1 MSNERWRRIEEI
13 FGAAIECTASN
24 RATLLARECGDDTAL
39 LREVEQLI
47 EGHERSGLVDT
58 LATKLEAPARW
69 RSRID
74 AVEWTD
80 RRVAQYVVLA
90 PLGAGSMGWVYKARD
105 ERLGRMVA
113 LKFLPP
119 HLVSHESAKNRFL
132 LEARAAAAL
141 DHPNICTVHEIGAA
155 PDGQMYISMPLYEGE
170 TLQAR
175 LSRGPLPAA
184 ELTHIA
190 LQVAS
195 GLAKAHQQGIV
206 HRDVKPSNV
215 MLLNDGSVKILDF
228 GIAHIEDV
236 SLTAT
241 AGMTMGTL
249 AYMSPEQAR
258 GESVDPRMD
267 VWALGVVMYEMAT
280 GSRPFVGDDA
290 RTLRAAIEDREAES
304 IAAHRPDAAIELDA
318 IVRRMLGKTASQRYA
333 SMAEVEA
340 ELAGLIEREQYLGAA
355 LKRNQSPAS
364 AVASER
370 RHAAVMVTILSD
382 YATLIEQHAGEEIEA
397 LMTRIRNS
405 AVDVVRQHGGLVNH
419 AFDEEMVALFG
430 VPAGH
435 EDDELRAVRAAMELH
450 RRVAELA
457 TQLLGQHGGQV
468 RLRTGVRS
476 GLIVSQRMNSGPRR
490 YAVSGAVVQ
499 SAYRLAILAARDTI
513 LVTPECQRLI
523 TPFIHTEPQ
532 ETVTLLADEGQVIPH
547 RVLGESGLRAR
558 IDAAVHRGLTAYTG
572 RQTELATLIE
582 RFSRARIGHGQIAL
596 IVGEAGVGKS
606 RLLHELRSRIVAAD
620 VREFG
625 ARCHSYGG
633 TAPYQPFID
642 VLRQAL
648 QLGPLRED
656 RPDIGAVVDRIRSI
670 DASLLQFVPLYL
682 HLLSMASDE
691 FPLPRDLRGEHLQQA
706 VPEALAALLARVASA
721 APTVL
726 WLEDCHWSD
735 EGSRA
740 ALHRLIEIVPNHSL
754 FVLVTSRPAGVEQIE
769 WASRA
774 TQIHLTALDFSASTD
789 IVRDVLRVQRI
800 SAELAQRLFERTA
813 GNPFFLEEICHAL
826 TETGAVA
833 TEGGE
838 GIVAGGVASLQL
850 PETVQAVIR
859 TRLDALD
866 KDALEVLRVASVIG
880 REFSHA
886 LLADVLG
893 SKHDVAQ
900 ALERLTRAGLVQQSS
915 LVPDIAY
922 RFNHVLTH
930 EVTYESLLSHQRRSW
945 HRIVGAA
952 LARLTPRQVDD
963 HAELLAHHFA
973 LAESWQQAI
982 DHGGRAAERARALSQ
997 FADALAMLDRVRSY
1011 IDRLPDDE
1019 QRADRIADV
1028 LLQQERLCETLGK
1041 RGRQQQIVDELIAL
1055 LAPRGTS
1062 SRLAQAY
1069 QRQGDLLT
1077 LLRRFDAADRALG
1090 TALRVSREHGN
1101 SALERQAL
1109 RSLGLLRWHEGRH
1122 EEALSMTERA
1132 LEIDRERCDELAVA
1146 GDLAN
1151 LSTILKGMG
1160 EHRRAIERIEEAL
1173 AIPALAQAPANLSY
1187 SLQNLA
1193 NIYRDAGDP
1202 QRALEVLQRANELTR
1217 LHLLPIQR
1225 SFHLMAIAH
1234 LYLQQGQI
1242 ERSLQT
1248 YQESIELSR
1257 RARYA
1262 DGLVQSLRAFGE
1274 VLEGLGR
1281 DEEALP
1287 RLKEAASLFAQLEDR
1302 AGEAEMWSRIAT
1314 IAERCGDV
1322 TPALQA
1328 WQSMRELCIKLG
1340 DVDGELQAL
1349 EGIARAVR
1357 SFSGNTDQAIEAA
1370 EAALAL
1376 TVTLGAQS
1384 RELTLRNTLGIM
1396 HWARSEYSRAQ
1407 RHYEIALRLTRLLS
1421 DRIHEGLM
1429 LNSLGITLGRLN
1441 RHEEARTALEESVEL
1456 NRATKQRLLESH
1468 ALTALGDIHRMRRRS
1483 NLARACYEQSLAL
1496 RRALNDATGEAL
1508 LIQRL
1513 AQLVTEPE

>member
-1 MSNERWRRIEEI
+1 MSDPRWRRIEEI
-13 FGAAIECTASN
+13 FAAAIDCPSSDRAS
-24 RATLLARECGDDTAL
+24 LLTRECGDDTAL
-39 LREVEQLI
+39 RREVEQLI
-47 EGHERSGLVDT
+47 EGHECGGLVDT

-80 RRVAQYVVLA
+80 RRVAQYVVVA
-90 PLGAGSMGWVYKARD
+90 PLGAGAMGWVYKARD
-105 ERLGRMVA
+105 ERLNRMVA

-141 DHPNICTVHEIGAA
+141 DHPNICTVHEIGEAA
-155 PDGQMYISMPLYEGE
+155 DGQMYISMPLYEGE
-170 TLQAR
+170 TLQSR

-184 ELTHIA
+184 TLTHIA

-195 GLAKAHQQGIV
+195 GLAKAHEQGIV

-215 MLLNDGSVKILDF
+215 MLLTDGTVKILDF

-236 SLTAT
+236 SQAAQ

-258 GESVDPRMD
+258 GEGVDPRMD

-280 GSRPFVGDDA
+280 GSHPFVGEDA
-290 RTLRAAIEDREAES
+290 RALRAAIEDRDADS
-304 IAAHRPDAAIELDA
+304 IAARRPDVPIELDA
-318 IVRRMLGKTASQRYA
+318 IVHKMLSKAAARRYV
-333 SMAEVEA
+333 SMSEVEA
-340 ELAGLIEREQYLGAA
+340 ELAGLIEREQYAA
-355 LKRNQSPAS
+355 LKRNHPPAS
-364 AVASER
+364 AAASER
-370 RHAAVMVTILSD
+370 RHAAVLVTILSD
-382 YATLIEQHAGEEIEA
+382 YATLIEQHTGEEIEA
-397 LMTRIRNS
+397 LMARIRNC
-405 AVDVVRQHGGLVNH
+405 AVEVVRQHGGLVNH
-419 AFDEEMVALFG
+419 AFDEEIVALFG

-457 TQLLGQHGGQV
+457 AQWFGHRATHI

-490 YAVSGAVVQ
+490 YAVSGTVVQ
-499 SAYRLAILAARDTI
+499 TAYRLAILAARDTI

-523 TPFIHTEPQ
+523 TPFIHTEPG
-532 ETVTLLADEGQVIPH
+532 EPAILLADEGPVIPH
-547 RVLGESGLRAR
+547 RVLGESGLQAR

-572 RQTELATLIE
+572 RQAELANLIE
-582 RFSRARIGHGQIAL
+582 RFASARMGRGQAAL

-606 RLLHELRSRIVAAD
+606 RLLHELRSRIIGAE
-620 VREFG
+620 VRELG

-642 VLRQAL
+642 ILRQVL

-656 RPDIGAVVDRIRSI
+656 HPAIGAVVERIRAI
-670 DASLLQFVPLYL
+670 DESLAQFVPLYL
-682 HLLSMASDE
+682 HLLSMPSDE
-691 FPLPRDLRGEHLQQA
+691 YPLPRDLRGEHLQQA
-706 VPEALAALLARVASA
+706 VPEALAALLTRYASTA
-721 APTVL
+721 ATVL
-726 WLEDCHWSD
+726 WLEDWHWSD

-740 ALHRLIEIVPNHSL
+740 ALHRLIEIAPNHSVL
-754 FVLVTSRPAGVEQIE
+754 VLVTSRPAGLEQLD
-769 WASRA
+769 WLSQA
-774 TQIHLTALDFSASTD
+774 THLNLAALDFQASTD
-789 IVRDVLRVQRI
+789 IVRDVLRVERV
-800 SAELAQRLFERTA
+800 STELAQRLFERTA

-826 TETGAVA
+826 TETGALA

-838 GIVAGGVASLQL
+838 SIVAGGIASLQL

-866 KDALEVLRVASVIG
+866 KDALEVLKIASVIG
-880 REFSHA
+880 REFAHE
-886 LLADVLG
+886 LLADISG
-893 SKHDVAQ
+893 SKLDVTL
-900 ALERLTRAGLVQQSS
+900 ALERLTRAGLVQRSS
-915 LVPDIAY
+915 LVPDLTY

-945 HRIVGAA
+945 HNIVGAA
-952 LARLTPRQVDD
+952 LERLTPRQIDE

-973 LAESWQQAI
+973 LGENWQPAI
-982 DHGGRAAERARALSQ
+982 DHGSRAAQRARALSQ
-997 FADALAMLDRVRSY
+997 FTDALAMLDRVRSY

-1019 QRADRIADV
+1019 LHALRIADV

-1041 RGRQQQIVDELIAL
+1041 RGRQQQIIDELIAL

-1062 SRLAQAY
+1062 SRLAQTY

-1122 EEALSMTERA
+1122 EEALAMTERA

-1160 EHRRAIERIEEAL
+1160 EHRRAIEKTEEAL
-1173 AIPALAQAPANLSY
+1173 AIPALAQAPANMSY

-1217 LHLLPIQR
+1217 VHLLPIQR

-1234 LYLQQGQI
+1234 LYLQQGQL

-1274 VLEGLGR
+1274 VLQGLGR
-1281 DEEALP
+1281 NEEALP
-1287 RLKEAASLFAQLEDR
+1287 RLQEAASLFAQLEDR
-1302 AGEAEMWSRIAT
+1302 AGEAEMLSRIGT
-1314 IAERCGDV
+1314 IAERCHLSSL
-1322 TPALQA
+1322 ALQA
-1328 WQSMRELCIKLG
+1328 WQRMRTLCTQLG
-1340 DVDGELQAL
+1340 DVEGELQAL

-1357 SFSGNTDQAIEAA
+1357 SSSGNTDQAIVAA

-1376 TVTLGAQS
+1376 AVTLGAQR
-1384 RELTLRNTLGIM
+1384 RELALRNILGIM
-1396 HWARSEYSRAQ
+1396 HWERQDYPRAL
-1407 RHYEIALRLTRLLS
+1407 RHYELALRLTRVLS
-1421 DRIHEGLM
+1421 DGVHEGLM
-1429 LNSLGITLGRLN
+1429 LNSLGITLGRLH

-1456 NRATKQRLLESH
+1456 NRATNQPLLESH
-1468 ALTALGDIHRMRRRS
+1468 ALTALGDIHRMRQRAD
-1483 NLARACYEQSLAL
+1483 LARECYERSLAL
-1496 RRALNDATGEAL
+1496 RRALSDTAGEAQL
-1508 LIQRL
+1508 TQRL

>member
-1 MSNERWRRIEEI
+1 MSNERWQRIEQI
-13 FGAAIECTASN
+13 FGAALECTASS
-24 RATLLARECGDDTAL
+24 RASLLARECGDDIAL
-39 LREVEQLI
+39 RREIEQLI
-47 EGHERSGLVDT
+47 ESHARSGLVDT
-58 LATKLEAPARW
+58 LASKLEAPARW

-80 RRVAQYVVLA
+80 RRVAQYTVLA
-90 PLGAGSMGWVYKARD
+90 PLGAGAMGWVYKARD

-119 HLVSHESAKNRFL
+119 HLVSEERAKKHFL

-141 DHPNICTVHEIGAA
+141 DHPNICTVHEIGEHS
-155 PDGQMYISMPLYEGE
+155 DGQMYISMPLYEGE

-195 GLAKAHQQGIV
+195 GLAKAHEQGIV

-215 MLLNDGSVKILDF
+215 MVLNDGGVKILDF
-228 GIAHIEDV
+228 GIAHIEHV
-236 SLTAT
+236 SLAAT
-241 AGMTMGTL
+241 AGITMGTL

-280 GSRPFVGDDA
+280 GAHPFAGEDVLA
-290 RTLRAAIEDREAES
+290 LKAAIANREAEP
-304 IAAHRPDAAIELDA
+304 IGARRPDAPIELDTM
-318 IVRRMLGKTASQRYA
+318 VRKMLAKAAPQRYA
-333 SMAEVEA
+333 SMAEVA
-340 ELAGLIEREQYLGAA
+340 TELARLIEREQYPIGA
-355 LKRNQSPAS
+355 LKRNQPLVS
-364 AVASER
+364 AAASER
-370 RHAAVMVTILSD
+370 RHAAVLVTILSD
-382 YATLIEQHAGEEIEA
+382 YATLIEQHAAEEIEA
-397 LMTRIRNS
+397 LMARIRNS

-419 AFDEEMVALFG
+419 AFDEEIVALFG

-457 TQLLGQHGGQV
+457 TQLLGERGAHV

-490 YAVSGAVVQ
+490 YAVSGVVVQ
-499 SAYRLAILAARDTI
+499 TAYRLAILAARDTI

-523 TPFIHTEPQ
+523 TPFIHTQPEPP
-532 ETVTLLADEGQVIPH
+532 VILLADEGQVIPH
-547 RVLGESGLRAR
+547 RVLGESGLRER
-558 IDAAVHRGLTAYTG
+558 IDAAVHRGLTTYTG
-572 RQTELATLIE
+572 RQAELAILIE
-582 RFSRARIGHGQIAL
+582 RFARARNGRGQIAL

-606 RLLHELRSRIVAAD
+606 RLLHELRSRIIGAE
-620 VREFG
+620 VRELG

-642 VLRQAL
+642 VLRQVL
-648 QLGPLRED
+648 QLGPLRENC
-656 RPDIGAVVDRIRSI
+656 PSIHTVVDRIRSI
-670 DASLLQFVPLYL
+670 DASLVQFVPLYL
-682 HLLSMASDE
+682 HLLSITSDE

-706 VPEALAALLARVASA
+706 VPEALAALLTRFASA
-721 APTVL
+721 AATVL

-740 ALHRLIEIVPNHSL
+740 ALHRLIEIAPAHSL

-769 WASRA
+769 WASSA
-774 TQIHLTALDFSASTD
+774 THINLAALDFNASTD
-789 IVRDVLRVQRI
+789 IVCDVLRVERVTP
-800 SAELAQRLFERTA
+800 EFAQRLFERTA

-833 TEGGE
+833 TQGGE
-838 GIVAGGVASLQL
+838 GVVAGGVASLQL

-866 KDALEVLRVASVIG
+866 SDALEVLRIASVIG
-880 REFSHA
+880 REFAHA

-893 SKHDVAQ
+893 SKLDVAQ
-900 ALERLTRAGLVQQSS
+900 ALERLTRAGLVQQIS
-915 LVPDIAY
+915 LVPQSTY

-945 HRIVGAA
+945 HKIVGTA
-952 LARLTPRQVDD
+952 LERQTPLQGDE
-963 HAELLAHHFA
+963 HAELLEHHFA
-973 LAESWQQAI
+973 LAESWQSAI
-982 DHGGRAAERARALSQ
+982 EHGNRAAQRARTLSQ
-997 FADALAMLDRVRSY
+997 FADALTTLDRVRSY
-1011 IDRLPDDE
+1011 IDRLHDDA

-1077 LLRRFDAADRALG
+1077 LLGRFDAADRALG

-1101 SALERQAL
+1101 NALERQAL

-1122 EEALSMTERA
+1122 EEALAMTERA
-1132 LEIDRERCDELAVA
+1132 LQIDRERCDELAVA
-1146 GDLAN
+1146 GDLTN
-1151 LSTILKGMG
+1151 LSTVLKGMG
-1160 EHRRAIERIEEAL
+1160 EHQRAIATIEEAMAL
-1173 AIPALAQAPANLSY
+1173 PALAQAPASLSY
-1187 SLQNLA
+1187 SLHNLA
-1193 NIYRDAGDP
+1193 NIHRDSGDP
-1202 QRALEVLQRANELTR
+1202 RRALEVLQRANELTR
-1217 LHLLPIQR
+1217 SHLLPIQR

-1281 DEEALP
+1281 NEEALP
-1287 RLKEAASLFAQLEDR
+1287 RLQEAASLFAQLENR
-1302 AGEAEMWSRIAT
+1302 TGEAQMWSRIGT
-1314 IAERCGDV
+1314 IAER
-1322 TPALQA
+1322 TNNAATALQA
-1328 WQSMRELCIKLG
+1328 WQTMQALCIKLG
-1340 DVDGELQAL
+1340 DVEGELQAL

-1357 SFSGNTDQAIEAA
+1357 SSFGNTDQAIVAA

-1376 TVTLGAQS
+1376 TVTLSAQR
-1384 RELTLRNTLGIM
+1384 RELTLRNILGIM
-1396 HWARSEYSRAQ
+1396 HWERMEYSRAL
-1407 RHYEIALRLTRLLS
+1407 RHYELALRLTRVLS
-1421 DRIHEGLM
+1421 DRVHEGLM

-1441 RHEEARTALEESVEL
+1441 RHEEARTALEESIEL
-1456 NRATKQRLLESH
+1456 NRATNQCLLESH

-1483 NLARACYEQSLAL
+1483 DLARGCYEQSLAL
-1496 RRALNDATGEAL
+1496 RRALNDAAGEAQ
-1508 LIQRL
+1508 LIHRL

>member
-1 MSNERWRRIEEI
+1 MSNERWQRMEEI
-13 FGAAIECTASN
+13 FVAALECTAAS
-24 RATLLARECGDDTAL
+24 RETLLTRECGDDAAL
-39 LREVEQLI
+39 RSEVEHLLSA
-47 EGHERSGLVDT
+47 HERNGLIDT

-119 HLVSHESAKNRFL
+119 HLVSHESAKDRFL

-141 DHPNICTVHEIGAA
+141 DHPNICTVHEIGEA

-175 LSRGPLPAA
+175 LARGPLAAA

-195 GLAKAHQQGIV
+195 ALAKAHEQGIV

-215 MLLNDGSVKILDF
+215 MLLNDGGVKILDF
-228 GIAHIEDV
+228 GIAHIEDA
-236 SLTAT
+236 SQAAAPGLTI
-241 AGMTMGTL
+241 GTL

-267 VWALGVVMYEMAT
+267 VWALGVVIYEMAT
-280 GSRPFVGDDA
+280 GSHPFAAPDA
-290 RTLRAAIEDREAES
+290 RALRAALEERQPES
-304 IAAHRPDAAIELDA
+304 IATHRPDAPIELDA
-318 IVRRMLGKTASQRYA
+318 IVRKMLSKTASQRYA
-333 SMAEVEA
+333 SMAEVQSEF
-340 ELAGLIEREQYLGAA
+340 AGLIEREQYPGTA
-355 LKRNQSPAS
+355 LKRNQPSAAPA
-364 AVASER
+364 ASER

-382 YATLIEQHAGEEIEA
+382 YSALIEQHAAEEIEA

-419 AFDEEMVALFG
+419 AFDEEIVALFG

-457 TQLLGQHGGQV
+457 DQLLGARGTHV

-499 SAYRLAILAARDTI
+499 TAYRLAILAARDSI

-523 TPFIHTEPQ
+523 TPFIQTEPQ
-532 ETVTLLADEGQVIPH
+532 GPVILLADEGQVIPH
-547 RVLGESGLRAR
+547 RVLGESGLQAR

-572 RQTELATLIE
+572 RQTELGTLIE
-582 RFSRARIGHGQIAL
+582 HFASARNGRGQIAL

-606 RLLHELRSRIVAAD
+606 RLLHELRSRIIGAD
-620 VREFG
+620 VRELG

-656 RPDIGAVVDRIRSI
+656 RPELGTVVERIRSM
-670 DASLLQFVPLYL
+670 DASLAQFVPLYL
-682 HLLSMASDE
+682 HLLSMTSDE

-706 VPEALAALLARVASA
+706 VPEALAALLAHVASA

-726 WLEDCHWSD
+726 WLEDWHWSD

-740 ALHRLIEIVPNHSL
+740 ALHRLIEIAPNYSL
-754 FVLVTSRPAGVEQIE
+754 FVVVTSRHAGAEHIE
-769 WASRA
+769 WAARA
-774 TQIHLTALDFSASTD
+774 TQIPLAALDFDASTE
-789 IVRDVLRVQRI
+789 IVRDVLQVNRI
-800 SAELAQRLFERTA
+800 SVDLAQRLFERTG

-826 TETGAVA
+826 TETGAVL

-838 GIVAGGVASLQL
+838 GFVAGGIAALHL

-866 KDALEVLRVASVIG
+866 KDALEVSRIASVIG
-880 REFSHA
+880 REFSHG

-893 SKHDVAQ
+893 SRLDVTQ

-915 LVPDIAY
+915 LVPELAY

-930 EVTYESLLSHQRRSW
+930 EVTYDSLLSHQRRSW
-945 HRIVGAA
+945 HKIVGTAIE
-952 LARLTPRQVDD
+952 RLNPRQVDE

-973 LAESWQQAI
+973 LAEIWPSAI
-982 DHGGRAAERARALSQ
+982 EYGSRAAERARALSQ

-1011 IDRLPDDE
+1011 IDRLPENE

-1041 RGRQQQIVDELIAL
+1041 RGRQQQIVDELITL

-1122 EEALSMTERA
+1122 EEALTMTECA
-1132 LEIDRERCDELAVA
+1132 LEIDRERRDELAVA

-1160 EHRRAIERIEEAL
+1160 EHQRAIEKLEEAL
-1173 AIPALAQAPANLSY
+1173 AIPALARAPANLSY

-1202 QRALEVLQRANELTR
+1202 QRALQVLQRANELTR

-1234 LYLQQGQI
+1234 IYLQQGQI

-1281 DEEALP
+1281 DDEALP

-1302 AGEAEMWSRIAT
+1302 AGEAQMWSRIAT
-1314 IAERCGDV
+1314 ISERCADV
-1322 TPALQA
+1322 TTALHA
-1328 WQSMRELCIKLG
+1328 WQSMRALSIQLG
-1340 DVDGELQAL
+1340 DFEGELQAL

-1357 SFSGNTDQAIEAA
+1357 SSSGNTDGAIEAA

-1376 TVTLGAQS
+1376 TVTSGAQR
-1384 RELTLRNTLGIM
+1384 RELALRNILGIM
-1396 HWARSEYSRAQ
+1396 HWQRSEYLQAL
-1407 RHYEIALRLTRLLS
+1407 RHYEVALRLTRVLS
-1421 DRIHEGLM
+1421 DRVHEGLM
-1429 LNSLGITLGRLN
+1429 LNSLGLTLGRLN
-1441 RHEEARTALEESVEL
+1441 RHEEARTALEESIEL
-1456 NRATKQRLLESH
+1456 NRATNQRLLESH
-1468 ALTALGDIHRMRRRS
+1468 ALTALGDIHRTRQRPD
-1483 NLARACYEQSLAL
+1483 LARACYERSLAL
-1496 RRALNDATGEAL
+1496 RRALEDASGEAQL
-1508 LIQRL
+1508 TQRL